1 MDNNSSPVARTIMI
15 VEDEYFFRELLRDIL
30 ENEGF
35 TVVAEAVDGAEGVEK
50 YRLIRPD
57 LTIMDIFM
65 PEKNG
70 IDATREI
77 VSGDANAKILICSGT
92 GYDEHVEDAMQA
104 GARGVIYKPFFSQ
117 EVVEIINKV
126 LSE

>member
-1 MDNNSSPVARTIMI
+1 MDNNSSNAARTIMI

-30 ENEGF
+30 EKEGF
-35 TVVAEAVDGAEGVEK
+35 TVVAEAADGVEGVEK
-50 YRLIRPD
+50 YRLIHPD

-77 VSGDANAKILICSGT
+77 VSGDADAKILICSGT

-104 GARGVIYKPFFSQ
+104 GARGVIYKPFYPK
-117 EVVEIINKV
+117 EVVDIINKV
-126 LSE
+126 MGE

>member
-1 MDNNSSPVARTIMI
+1 LDNSASPAARTIMI

-30 ENEGF
+30 EKEGF
-35 TVVAEAVDGAEGVEK
+35 SVIAEAADGLEGIEK
-50 YRLIRPD
+50 YRLLRPD

-77 VSGDANAKILICSGT
+77 VSGDADAKILICSGT
-92 GYDEHVEDAMQA
+92 GYDEHVEDAIQA
-104 GARGVIYKPFFSQ
+104 GARGVIYKPFFPQ
-117 EVVEIINKV
+117 EVVDSINKV
-126 LSE
+126 MSE

>member
-1 MDNNSSPVARTIMI
+1 MDNNSSHAAGTILI
-15 VEDEYFFRELLRDIL
+15 VEDEFFFRELLRDIL
-30 ENEGF
+30 EKEGF
-35 TVVAEAVDGAEGVEK
+35 TVVAEAADGVEGVEK

-77 VSGDANAKILICSGT
+77 LSGDADARILICSGT

-104 GARGVIYKPFFSQ
+104 GARGVIYKPFFPQ
-117 EVVEIINKV
+117 EVVDIINKV
-126 LSE
+126 MNA